1 MYNPARDTG
10 NIGIKTQNE
19 DKQKK
24 KKTQHRKRHMLFF
37 FGHWESIVDIYSRL
51 NVALNDNKVIT
62 IYTRIP
68 ANCL

>member
-24 KKTQHRKRHMLFF
+24 KKNTTQKTSYVFF

-68 ANCL
+68 TNCL